1 MTIGTA
7 IEANGGVATVR
18 MMMTGF
24 LAIPA
29 SLRSVPVSVS
39 VILWAAVVVIPVSIA
54 ISVVV
59 AVAVA
64 VAVAVSVERHC
75 IAPVSP
81 S

>member
-7 IEANGGVATVR
+7 IEAANGGVATVS

-29 SLRSVPVSVS
+29 SLWSVPVSVS
-39 VILWAAVVVIPVSIA
+39 VILLAAVVVIPVSIVVL
-54 ISVVV
+54 VVV

-64 VAVAVSVERHC
+64 VSIEQRC